1 MIFGDFLAN
10 FGILDG
16 FVGVGSGRSRVD
28 LGFSTVFKRSEPP
41 TTSPDIIDQI
51 SEENV
56 FHDFLMKKMIF

>member
-1 MIFGDFLAN
+1 ME
-10 FGILDG
+10 
-16 FVGVGSGRSRVD
+16 VGSDRSRVD
-28 LGFSTVFKRSEPP
+28 VGSFSAVFERSEPP